1 MTRFGKE
8 EEEEECGVSV
18 QFRLFRTRQWMEI
31 RERRK
36 KGVADADQTSLL
48 LVRQRE
54 ITWKKQTR
62 VLSDV

>member
-1 MTRFGKE
+1 
-8 EEEEECGVSV
+8 
-18 QFRLFRTRQWMEI
+18 MEI